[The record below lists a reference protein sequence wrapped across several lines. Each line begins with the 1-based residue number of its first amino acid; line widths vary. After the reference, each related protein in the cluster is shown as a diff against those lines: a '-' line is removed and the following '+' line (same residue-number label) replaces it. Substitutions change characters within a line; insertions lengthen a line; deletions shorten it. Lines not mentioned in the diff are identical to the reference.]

1 VGKRTA
7 YFSSV
12 ILHPL
17 LMPSYVFL
25 MIIFFAPRIM
35 QPLTEAMMFRVLLIV
50 IATTFILPLI
60 SIGIL
65 KMSMLIR
72 DFLLDNKQ
80 DRILPFLFVT
90 MFYGISAYMFYQK
103 VHLNDMIFYILAGI
117 TALLLILTSITF
129 FWKISIHSAGLA
141 GLAGFLVGIQYWQPE
156 YDLLY
161 PIVGGILFS
170 GLVMSA
176 RLRLNAHW
184 PAEVYAGALLGFAV
198 CFFSLYIFL

>member
-1 VGKRTA
+1 MGKRTA
-7 YFSSV
+7 YLLSV

-17 LMPSYVFL
+17 LMPSYLFL
-25 MIIFFAPRIM
+25 MIIFFTPRIM

-103 VHLNDMIFYILAGI
+103 VHLNDLIFFILAGI

-176 RLRLNAHW
+176 RLRLNAHR

>member
-1 VGKRTA
+1 MGKRTA
-7 YFSSV
+7 YLLSV
-12 ILHPL
+12 VLHPL
-17 LMPSYVFL
+17 LMPSYLFL
-25 MIIFFAPRIM
+25 IIILFAP
-35 QPLTEAMMFRVLLIV
+35 QVLEPLTDGMMFRVLLIV

-65 KMSMLIR
+65 KMSMLIK
-72 DFLLDNKQ
+72 DFLLHNRE

-103 VHLNDMIFYILAGI
+103 IHLNDLIFFMLAGI
-117 TALLLILTSITF
+117 TALLLLLTFITF

-141 GLAGFLVGIQYWQPE
+141 GIAGFLVGIQYWQPA

-161 PIVGGILFS
+161 PIAGVILIG

-184 PAEVYAGALLGFAV
+184 PSEVYAGGLLGFLV